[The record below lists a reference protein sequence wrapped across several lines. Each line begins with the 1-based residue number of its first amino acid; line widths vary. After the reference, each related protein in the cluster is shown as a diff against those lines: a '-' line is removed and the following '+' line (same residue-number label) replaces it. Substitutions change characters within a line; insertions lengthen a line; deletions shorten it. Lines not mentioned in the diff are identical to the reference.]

1 MRAALQEVS
10 MGILSALFPSKDERE
25 LKKLKKTADKVI
37 ALEPVFQA
45 MTDEE
50 LAACTQ
56 KYKDRYAAGEKLD
69 DLLPEAFATVREA
82 SSRVLGMKHFYVQII
97 GGIVLHQGRIAE
109 MKTGEGKTLVAT
121 LPAYLNALTGKG
133 MHVVTVNEYL
143 AKYHCDWMG
152 KVFRFLGLTVGCNL
166 HALNREQ
173 KREVYNCDIMY
184 TTNSELGF
192 DYLRDNMVR
201 NAKNRV
207 QRELA
212 FAIVDEVDSILV
224 DEARTPLI
232 ISGRGETSAEPYK
245 KADRL
250 MKLLKPAEYV
260 CPNCGEKA
268 SEEWVEKCGK
278 TVICASCGT
287 KCDHIGDYEF
297 SEKDKTVYLNENG
310 SEKAEEFYGI
320 DDLSAYENQKT
331 KHYIDNALRAHFTMK
346 KEVNYI
352 VVDNEVIIVDEFTGR
367 QMIGRR
373 FSNGLHQAIE
383 AKEGV
388 PIKAEDKTLASITY
402 QNFFRLY
409 KKLSGMTGTA
419 KTEENEFETIYRLD
433 VVVIP
438 TNKPMIRVDEP
449 DRLYVSHAAKLKA
462 IVEDI
467 KACYARRQPVLV
479 GTISVEKSEELSALL
494 KREKINHVV
503 LNAKYH
509 AAEAEIV
516 AQAGKLGAVTIATN
530 MAGRGTDIMLGGNPD
545 FLAKKKLDSMG
556 YPHDI
561 VEQATSHAHTDNEEV
576 LKAREEYKKYYDLFK
591 ADTDKEKEEVVALGG
606 LRIIG
611 TERHESRRIDNQLR
625 GRSGRQGDPGSS
637 VFYIAADDDLLRI
650 FGGDLLRNMILK
662 LSGGDE
668 DIVIESKMLS
678 KQVEHAQMRVEDR
691 NFSIRK
697 HVISYD
703 DVLNKQ
709 REIIY
714 EQRRIVLDE
723 LDVHEQIK
731 AMIPKVIERVCD
743 PYLNSKADYSQWDY
757 EAFNRDIESAVL
769 PRGTELITPDFVE
782 EHDDRDSFLN
792 AVSAEA
798 EKVFEERN
806 EKFKNEKIPVDV
818 LERDILLRC
827 VDNRWTEHI
836 SAMEELR
843 QGISLVA
850 YGHRDP
856 VLVYRQEGF
865 EMFDEMVENIQS
877 DVVKII
883 MKIQVEAKV
892 EQPKEQEMQTTEKHD
907 DVTLLGA
914 EKKKTAKPKV
924 ETVHKEKQ
932 PRPNDPCPCGS
943 GKKYK
948 NCCGRTGNYYNGDKA
963 Q

>member
-1 MRAALQEVS
+1 
-10 MGILSALFPSKDERE
+10 MGILSALFGSKDTRE
-25 LKKLKKTADKVI
+25 LNKLKKTADKVV
-37 ALEPVFQA
+37 ALEPKFQA

-50 LAACTQ
+50 LVACTQ
-56 KYKDRYAAGEKLD
+56 QYKDRYAAGEKLD

-82 SSRVLGMKHFYVQII
+82 SWRVLGMKHFYVQII

-121 LPAYLNALTGKG
+121 LPAYLNALTGEG
-133 MHVVTVNEYL
+133 MHIVTVNEYL

-152 KVFRFLGLTVGCNL
+152 KVFRFLGLTVSCNL
-166 HALNREQ
+166 RSMKKAE
-173 KREVYNCDIMY
+173 KRAAYNCDIMY

-192 DYLRDNMVR
+192 DYLRDNMVVK
-201 NAKNRV
+201 AEDRV
-207 QRELA
+207 QRPLT
-212 FAIVDEVDSILV
+212 FAIVDEVDSILI

-232 ISGRGETSAEPYK
+232 ISGRGQTSSEPYI
-245 KADRL
+245 KADKFVRTL
-250 MKLLKPAEYV
+250 EPARYI
-260 CPNCGEKA
+260 CPECGEEQ
-268 SEEWVEKCGK
+268 SEEWIEKCGK
-278 TVICASCGT
+278 TVYCAKCGAVCEHT
-287 KCDHIGDYEF
+287 GDYEVG
-297 SEKDKTVYLNENG
+297 EKNKTVYLNENG
-310 SEKAEEFYGI
+310 SAKAEEFYGI
-320 DDLSAYENQKT
+320 EDLSDFVNQKT
-331 KHYIDNALRAHFTMK
+331 KHYIDNALRAHVTMK
-346 KEVNYI
+346 REVNYI
-352 VVDNEVIIVDEFTGR
+352 VVDGEVIIVDEFTGR

-383 AKEGV
+383 AKEKV
-388 PIKAEDKTLASITY
+388 QIKAEDKTLASITY

-419 KTEENEFETIYRLD
+419 KTEENEFETIYKLD

-438 TNKPMIRVDEP
+438 TNKPMIRKDEP
-449 DRLYVSHAAKLKA
+449 DRLYVTHKAKLNA

-467 KACYARRQPVLV
+467 KSCYERRQPVLV
-479 GTISVEKSEELSALL
+479 GTISVERSEELSDLL
-494 KREKINHVV
+494 KKNRIPHTV
-503 LNAKYH
+503 LNAKNH
-509 AAEAEIV
+509 ALEAEIV

-545 FLAKKKLDSMG
+545 FLAKKKLGSAG

-561 VEQATSHAHTDNEEV
+561 VEQATSHAHTTDEEI
-576 LKAREEYKKYYDLFK
+576 LKARGDYKKYYDLFK
-591 ADTDKEKEEVVALGG
+591 QDTDKEKEEVVALGG

-650 FGGDLLRNMILK
+650 FGGDMLKNLIVK

-668 DIVIESKMLS
+668 NMVIESKMLTN
-678 KQVEHAQMRVEDR
+678 QVEHAQAKVEDR

-697 HVISYD
+697 HVLSYD

-731 AMIPKVIERVCD
+731 AMIREVVSKVCD
-743 PYLNSKADYSQWDY
+743 PYLNSKADYTQWDY
-757 EAFNRDIESAVL
+757 DAFNKELESAVL
-769 PRGTELITPDFVE
+769 PKGAAFISEEFVE
-782 EHDDRDSFLN
+782 SHDDRDSFID
-792 AVSAEA
+792 AVTAEA
-798 EKVFEERN
+798 ERIFEERIA
-806 EKFKNEKIPVDV
+806 KFKEMGVPVDQ
-818 LERDILLRC
+818 LERDVLLRA

-850 YGHRDP
+850 YGQRDP
-856 VLVYRQEGF
+856 VLVYRKEGF
-865 EMFDEMVENIQS
+865 DMFDEMVENIQS
-877 DVVKII
+877 DVVKVI
-883 MKIQVEAKV
+883 MKIEITIRPQAQEAH
-892 EQPKEQEMQTTEKHD
+892 PNADMQTVERHD
-907 DVTLLGA
+907 EAQILGVSG
-914 EKKKTAKPKV
+914 KKQTKPKV
-924 ETVHKEKQ
+924 ETVRKEKQ
-932 PRPNDPCPCGS
+932 PGPNEPCPCGS

-948 NCCGRTGNYYNGDKA
+948 NCCGRSGNYYKGN
-963 Q
+963 

>member
-1 MRAALQEVS
+1 
-10 MGILSALFPSKDERE
+10 MGILSALFGSKDTRE
-25 LKKLKKTADKVI
+25 LNKLKKTADKVM
-37 ALEPVFQA
+37 ALEPKFQA

-56 KYKDRYAAGEKLD
+56 QYKDRYAAGEKLD

-82 SSRVLGMKHFYVQII
+82 SWRVLGMKHFYVQVI

-121 LPAYLNALTGKG
+121 LPAYLNALTGEG
-133 MHVVTVNEYL
+133 MHIVTVNEYL

-152 KVFRFLGLTVGCNL
+152 KVFRFLGLTVSCNL
-166 HALNREQ
+166 RSMKKPE
-173 KREVYNCDIMY
+173 KRAAYNCDIMY

-192 DYLRDNMVR
+192 DYLRDNMVIK
-201 NAKNRV
+201 AEDRV
-207 QRELA
+207 QRPLT
-212 FAIVDEVDSILV
+212 FAIVDEVDSILI

-232 ISGRGETSAEPYK
+232 ISGRGQTSSEPYI
-245 KADRL
+245 KADKFVRTL
-250 MKLLKPAEYV
+250 EPGRYV
-260 CPNCGEKA
+260 CPECGEEQ
-268 SEEWVEKCGK
+268 SEEWIEKCGK
-278 TVICASCGT
+278 TVYCAKCGAVCEHT
-287 KCDHIGDYEF
+287 GDFEIG
-297 SEKDKTVYLNENG
+297 EKNKTVYLNENG
-310 SEKAEEFYGI
+310 SAKAEEFYGI
-320 DDLSAYENQKT
+320 EDLSDFVNQKT

-346 KEVNYI
+346 REVNYI
-352 VVDNEVIIVDEFTGR
+352 VVDGEVIIVDEFTGR

-383 AKEGV
+383 AKEKV
-388 PIKAEDKTLASITY
+388 QIKAEDKTLASITY

-419 KTEENEFETIYRLD
+419 KTEENEFETIYKLD

-438 TNKPMIRVDEP
+438 TNKPMIRKDEP
-449 DRLYVSHAAKLKA
+449 DKLYVTHKAKLQA

-467 KACYARRQPVLV
+467 KDCYQRRQPVLV
-479 GTISVEKSEELSALL
+479 GTISVERSEELSDLL
-494 KREKINHVV
+494 KKNKVPHNV
-503 LNAKYH
+503 LNAKNH
-509 AAEAEIV
+509 ALEAEIV

-545 FLAKKKLDSMG
+545 FLAKKKLESAG
-556 YPHDI
+556 YKHDI
-561 VEQATSHAHTDNEEV
+561 VEQATSHAHTTDEEI
-576 LKAREEYKKYYDLFK
+576 LKARKDYKKYYDLFK
-591 ADTDKEKEEVVALGG
+591 QETDKEKEEVVALGG

-637 VFYIAADDDLLRI
+637 VFYISADDDLLRI
-650 FGGDLLRNMILK
+650 FGGDMLKNLIVK

-668 DIVIESKMLS
+668 SMVIESKMLTN
-678 KQVEHAQMRVEDR
+678 QVEHAQAKVEDR

-697 HVISYD
+697 HVLSYD

-731 AMIPKVIERVCD
+731 AMIKEVVARVCD
-743 PYLNSKADYSQWDY
+743 PYLNSKADYTQWDY
-757 EAFNRDIESAVL
+757 DAFNKELESAVL
-769 PRGTELITPDFVE
+769 PKGTAFISEEFVE
-782 EHDDRDSFLN
+782 SHDDRDSFIE
-792 AVSAEA
+792 AVTAEA
-798 EKVFEERN
+798 ERVFEERI
-806 EKFKNEKIPVDV
+806 EKFKNDGIPVDQ
-818 LERDILLRC
+818 LERDVLLRA

-836 SAMEELR
+836 SSMEELR

-850 YGHRDP
+850 YGQRDP
-856 VLVYRQEGF
+856 VLVYRKEGF

-883 MKIQVEAKV
+883 MKIEINVRQQTAQT
-892 EQPKEQEMQTTEKHD
+892 QPDAGMQTVERHD
-907 DVTLLGA
+907 EARIFGNSG
-914 EKKKTAKPKV
+914 KKPAKSKV
-924 ETVHKEKQ
+924 ETVRREKQ
-932 PRPNDPCPCGS
+932 PGPNEPCPCGS

-948 NCCGRTGNYYNGDKA
+948 NCCGRSGNYYKGN
-963 Q
+963 

>member
-1 MRAALQEVS
+1 
-10 MGILSALFPSKDERE
+10 MGILSALFPNKDARE
-25 LKKLKKTADKVI
+25 LKKLKKTADKVV
-37 ALEPVFQA
+37 ALEPKFQA
-45 MTDEE
+45 MSDEE
-50 LAACTQ
+50 LVACTQ
-56 KYKDRYAAGEKLD
+56 SYKDRYAAGEKLD

-82 SSRVLGMKHFYVQII
+82 SWRVLGMKHFYVQII

-109 MKTGEGKTLVAT
+109 LKTGEGKTLVAT
-121 LPAYLNALTGKG
+121 LPAYLNALTGDG
-133 MHVVTVNEYL
+133 MHIVTVNEYL

-166 HALNREQ
+166 HSM
-173 KREVYNCDIMY
+173 KRDEKRKAYACDIMY

-201 NAKNRV
+201 SAKDRV
-207 QRELA
+207 QRPLA
-212 FAIVDEVDSILV
+212 FAIVDEVDSILI

-232 ISGRGETSAEPYK
+232 ISGRGQTSSEPYI
-245 KADRL
+245 KADKFVRTL
-250 MKLLKPAEYV
+250 EPGKYV
-260 CPNCGEKA
+260 CPACGEVQ
-268 SEEWVEKCGK
+268 SEEWIEKCGK
-278 TVICASCGT
+278 TVYCSKCGEV
-287 KCDHIGDYEF
+287 CEHSGDYETG
-297 SEKDKTVYLNENG
+297 EKNKTVYLNENG
-310 SEKAEEFYGI
+310 SAKAEAFYGI
-320 DDLSAYENQKT
+320 EDLSDFVNQQT
-331 KHYIDNALRAHFTMK
+331 KHYIDNALRAHVTMK
-346 KEVNYI
+346 REVNYI
-352 VVDNEVIIVDEFTGR
+352 VVDGEVIIVDEFTGR

-383 AKEGV
+383 AKEKV
-388 PIKAEDKTLASITY
+388 QIKAEDKTLASITY

-419 KTEENEFETIYRLD
+419 KTEENEFETIYQLD

-438 TNKPMIRVDEP
+438 TNKPMIRKDEP
-449 DRLYVSHAAKLKA
+449 DKLYVTHRAKLNA
-462 IVEDI
+462 IAEDI
-467 KACYARRQPVLV
+467 IACHDRKQPVLV
-479 GTISVEKSEELSALL
+479 GTISVERSEELSKLL
-494 KREKINHVV
+494 KARKVDHVV
-503 LNAKYH
+503 LNAKNH
-509 AAEAEIV
+509 ALEAEIV

-545 FLAKKKLDSMG
+545 FLAKKKLDSLG
-556 YPHDI
+556 YPHD
-561 VEQATSHAHTDNEEV
+561 VTEMATSHAHTDDEEI
-576 LKAREEYKKYYDLFK
+576 LKARAEYKKYYDLFK
-591 ADTDKEKEEVVALGG
+591 QDTDKEKEEVIALGG

-637 VFYIAADDDLLRI
+637 VFYISADDDLLRV
-650 FGGDLLRNMILK
+650 FGGDLFRNAITR

-668 DIVIESKMLS
+668 SLVIESKLIT
-678 KQVEHAQMRVEDR
+678 KQVEHAQAKVEDR

-697 HVISYD
+697 HVLSYD

-731 AMIPKVIERVCD
+731 AMIGEVVARVCD
-743 PYLNSKADYSQWDY
+743 PYLMSKADYTQWDY
-757 EAFNRDIESAVL
+757 DAFNKELESAVL
-769 PRGTELITPDFVE
+769 PKGTELVSVEFVE
-782 EHDDRDSFLN
+782 QHDNREDFIA
-792 AVSAEA
+792 AVTKTAEDI
-798 EKVFEERN
+798 FEQRTA
-806 EKFKNEKIPVDV
+806 KFKEDGVPVDV
-818 LERDILLRC
+818 LERDVLLRC

-850 YGHRDP
+850 YGQRDP

-865 EMFDEMVENIQS
+865 DMFDEMVENIQN

-883 MKIQVEAKV
+883 MKIEVTKREESVQKA
-892 EQPKEQEMQTTEKHD
+892 PEMQTTERHD
-907 DVTLLGA
+907 SVALLGGGQ
-914 EKKKTAKPKV
+914 KKQVKPKV

-948 NCCGRTGNYYNGDKA
+948 NCCGRTGNYYEGNK
-963 Q
+963 

>member
-1 MRAALQEVS
+1 
-10 MGILSALFPSKDERE
+10 MGILSAIFPSKDARE

-37 ALEPVFQA
+37 ALEPKFQA
-45 MTDEE
+45 MSDEE

-56 KYKDRYAAGEKLD
+56 QYKDRYAAGEKLD

-82 SSRVLGMKHFYVQII
+82 SFRVLGMKHFYVQII

-121 LPAYLNALTGKG
+121 LPAYLNALTGDG
-133 MHVVTVNEYL
+133 MHIVTVNEYL

-152 KVFRFLGLTVGCNL
+152 KIFRFLGLTVSCNL
-166 HALNREQ
+166 HSMKKDE
-173 KREVYNCDIMY
+173 KRAAYNCDIMY

-201 NAKNRV
+201 SAKDRV
-207 QRELA
+207 QRPLA
-212 FAIVDEVDSILV
+212 FAIVDEVDSILI

-232 ISGRGETSAEPYK
+232 ISGRGQTSSEPYI
-245 KADRL
+245 KADKFVRT
-250 MKLLKPAEYV
+250 LKPGKYI
-260 CPNCGEKA
+260 CPSCGEEQ
-268 SEEWVEKCGK
+268 SEEWIEKCGK
-278 TVICASCGT
+278 TVYCSSCGA
-287 KCDHIGDYEF
+287 KCDHTGDYETG
-297 SEKDKTVYLNENG
+297 EKNKTVYLNENG
-310 SEKAEEFYGI
+310 SAKAEEFYGI
-320 DDLSAYENQKT
+320 EDLSDFANQQI
-331 KHYIDNALRAHFTMK
+331 KHYIDNALRAHVTMK
-346 KEVNYI
+346 REVNYI
-352 VVDNEVIIVDEFTGR
+352 VVDGEVIIVDEFTGR

-383 AKEGV
+383 AKEKV
-388 PIKAEDKTLASITY
+388 QIKAEDKTLASITY

-419 KTEENEFETIYRLD
+419 KTEENEFETIYKLD
-433 VVVIP
+433 VVAIP

-449 DRLYVSHAAKLKA
+449 DKLYVTHKAKLEA

-467 KACYARRQPVLV
+467 KACYQRRQPVLV
-479 GTISVEKSEELSALL
+479 GTISVERSEELSNLL
-494 KREKINHVV
+494 KNRKIPHTV
-503 LNAKYH
+503 LNAKNH
-509 AAEAEIV
+509 ALEAEIV

-545 FLAKKKLDSMG
+545 FLAKKKLDSLG

-561 VEQATSHAHTDNEEV
+561 AEMATSHAHTTDEEV
-576 LKAREEYKKYYDLFK
+576 LKARADYKKYYDLFK
-591 ADTDKEKEEVVALGG
+591 QDTDKEKEEVVSLGG

-637 VFYIAADDDLLRI
+637 VFYISADDDLLRI
-650 FGGDLLRNMILK
+650 FGGDMLKNLIMK

-668 DIVIESKMLS
+668 SMVIESRVLTN
-678 KQVEHAQMRVEDR
+678 QVEHAQAKVEDR

-697 HVISYD
+697 HVLSYD

-731 AMIPKVIERVCD
+731 AMIGEVVARVCN
-743 PYLNSKADYSQWDY
+743 PYLNSKADYVQWDY
-757 EAFNRDIESAVL
+757 EAFNKDLESAVL
-769 PRGTELITPDFVE
+769 PKETGLITPEYVE
-782 EHDDRDSFLN
+782 NHDDIQSFIK
-792 AVSAEA
+792 AVTAEA
-798 EKVFEERN
+798 ERIFEERT
-806 EKFKNEKIPVDV
+806 EKFKAEGIPVDA
-818 LERDILLRC
+818 LERDVLLRC
-827 VDNRWTEHI
+827 VDSRWTEHI

-850 YGHRDP
+850 YGQRDP
-856 VLVYRQEGF
+856 VLVYRKEGF
-865 EMFDEMVENIQS
+865 EMFDEMVENIQD
-877 DVVKII
+877 DVVKIL
-883 MKIQVEAKV
+883 MKIEVKKQP
-892 EQPKEQEMQTTEKHD
+892 EQPVQKNEMTTVEKHD
-907 DVTLLGA
+907 DVNLLGG
-914 EKKKTAKPKV
+914 ERKKAAKPKV
-924 ETVHKEKQ
+924 ETVRKEKE

-948 NCCGRTGNYYNGDKA
+948 NCCGRSGNYYQGN
-963 Q
+963 

>member
-1 MRAALQEVS
+1 
-10 MGILSALFPSKDERE
+10 MGILSALFPSRDARE
-25 LKKLKKTADKVI
+25 LKKLKKTADKVM
-37 ALEPVFQA
+37 ALEPKFQA
-45 MTDEE
+45 MSDEE

-56 KYKDRYAAGEKLD
+56 QYKDRYAAGEKLD

-82 SSRVLGMKHFYVQII
+82 SWRVLGMKHFYVQII

-121 LPAYLNALTGKG
+121 LPAYLNALTGEG

-152 KVFRFLGLTVGCNL
+152 KVFRFLGLTVGCNM
-166 HALNREQ
+166 RSM
-173 KREVYNCDIMY
+173 KRNEKRDAYNCDIMY

-201 NAKNRV
+201 NAKDRV
-207 QRELA
+207 QRPLA
-212 FAIVDEVDSILV
+212 FAIVDEVDSILI

-232 ISGRGETSAEPYK
+232 ISGRGQLSSEPYL
-245 KADRL
+245 KADKFVRTL
-250 MKLLKPAEYV
+250 EPGRYV
-260 CPNCGEKA
+260 CPECGEEQ
-268 SEEWVEKCGK
+268 SEEWIEKCGK
-278 TVICASCGT
+278 TVYCSKCGAVCEHT
-287 KCDHIGDYEF
+287 GDYEIG
-297 SEKDKTVYLNENG
+297 EKNKTVYLNENG
-310 SEKAEEFYGI
+310 SAKAEKFYGI
-320 DDLSAYENQKT
+320 EDLSDFVNQQT
-331 KHYIDNALRAHFTMK
+331 KHYIDNALRAHVTMK
-346 KEVNYI
+346 REVNYI
-352 VVDNEVIIVDEFTGR
+352 VVDGEVIIVDEFTGR

-383 AKEGV
+383 AKEKV
-388 PIKAEDKTLASITY
+388 QIKAEDKTLASITY

-409 KKLSGMTGTA
+409 RKLSGMTGTA
-419 KTEENEFETIYRLD
+419 KTEENEFDTIYKLD

-438 TNKPMIRVDEP
+438 TNKPMIRKDEP
-449 DRLYVSHAAKLKA
+449 DRLYVSHKAKLEA

-467 KACYARRQPVLV
+467 KACHERRQPVLV
-479 GTISVEKSEELSALL
+479 GTISVERSEELSNLL
-494 KREKINHVV
+494 KNRKIPHVV
-503 LNAKYH
+503 LNAKNH
-509 AAEAEIV
+509 ALEAEIV

-545 FLAKKKLDSMG
+545 FLAKKKLDSLG
-556 YPHDI
+556 YPHDVI
-561 VEQATSHAHTDNEEV
+561 EMATSHAHTTDEEI
-576 LKAREEYKKYYDLFK
+576 LKARNEYKKYYDLFK
-591 ADTDKEKEEVVALGG
+591 QDTDKEKEEVVALGG

-650 FGGDLLRNMILK
+650 FGGDMLRNLIMK

-668 DIVIESKMLS
+668 SMVIESRMLTN
-678 KQVEHAQMRVEDR
+678 QVEHAQAKVEDR

-697 HVISYD
+697 HVLSYD

-731 AMIPKVIERVCD
+731 AMIGEVVERVCD

-757 EAFNRDIESAVL
+757 DAFNKEIESAVL
-769 PRGTELITPDFVE
+769 PKSTGMLTPEFVE
-782 EHDDRDSFLN
+782 EHDNREDFI
-792 AVSAEA
+792 AAITKKAE
-798 EKVFEERN
+798 EIFDERIQ
-806 EKFKNEKIPVDV
+806 KFKEEGVPADA

-850 YGHRDP
+850 YGQRDP
-856 VLVYRQEGF
+856 VLVYRKEGF
-865 EMFDEMVENIQS
+865 DMFDEMVENIQN
-877 DVVKII
+877 DVVKLI
-883 MKIQVEAKV
+883 MKIEVTQR
-892 EQPKEQEMQTTEKHD
+892 QPSAPVQQNAEMQTTERHD
-907 DVTLLGA
+907 SVSLLGGGQ
-914 EKKKTAKPKV
+914 KKPAKPKV

-948 NCCGRTGNYYNGDKA
+948 NCCGRTGNYYSGK
-963 Q
+963 